1 MEYVCRVG
9 TPTGEVVEQ
18 TFTAADEAA
27 LRNDLEQK
35 GYYLFTV
42 RRGIGLKDFGLRR
55 PHVSPDLLLLFGQE
69 MAALLKAGLPLVQ
82 ALDILL
88 ERQRDEVFRRSLTTV
103 REKVKSGVALSEAF
117 RAEGALY
124 PPMLSASI
132 AAGERSGSLEGML
145 RRFVQYMRL
154 NQSLKKKAIAAAVS
168 WPKSSRR
175 SGAT

>member
-42 RRGIGLKDFGLRR
+42 RRGLGLKDFGLRR
-55 PHVSPDLLLLFGQE
+55 PHVSPDLLLVFGQE
-69 MAALLKAGLPLVQ
+69 MAALLKAGLPLLQ

-88 ERQRDEVFRRSLTTV
+88 ERQREASGVDRNDP
-103 REKVKSGVALSEAF
+103 EKVKSGISRAEAF
-117 RAEGALY
+117 RAEGAST
-124 PPMLSASI
+124 PDAR
-132 AAGERSGSLEGML
+132 AARRRERSGSIGGCAGSCSTA
-145 RRFVQYMRL
+145 L
-154 NQSLKKKAIAAAVS
+154 NQPSER
-168 WPKSSRR
+168 PSRCHNR
-175 SGAT
+175 